1 MTVVIV
7 AATYFVSLIT
17 NCLGIILEI
26 NVSYFFYRKY
36 TMIQFM
42 VFIALPQLMDQQIL
56 LDLPHKN
63 TVSINSKKWN
73 LRKLKLFALK
83 AKIHVS

>member
-1 MTVVIV
+1 
-7 AATYFVSLIT
+7 
-17 NCLGIILEI
+17 
-26 NVSYFFYRKY
+26 
-36 TMIQFM
+36 MIQFM
-42 VFIALPQLMDQQIL
+42 AFIALPQLMDQQIL